1 MEVSNPKQ
9 CIYITTCKDRHM
21 CDGEGVVYH
30 HREIQGDCNKYV
42 SREERYLASLIERD
56 ETWIKKSLN

>member
-56 ETWIKKSLN
+56 EK